1 MREGS
6 FELGGKVYS
15 EGDWLSLDGSTGKIY
30 GEALPTTEAT
40 ISGDF
45 GRFMAWAD
53 AARKLTIRTNADN
66 PRDAAQ
72 AVKFGAE
79 GIGLCRTEHMF
90 FEGDRIKAVREMIVS
105 KTLEDRK
112 MALNKLLP
120 YQQGD
125 FEAMYR
131 VLEGRPMT
139 VRYLDPP
146 LHEFLPTR
154 EEDIVELAG

>member
-1 MREGS
+1 
-6 FELGGKVYS
+6 
-15 EGDWLSLDGSTGKIY
+15 
-30 GEALPTTEAT
+30 
-40 ISGDF
+40 
-45 GRFMAWAD
+45 
-53 AARKLTIRTNADN
+53 
-66 PRDAAQ
+66 
-72 AVKFGAE
+72 
-79 GIGLCRTEHMF
+79 
-90 FEGDRIKAVREMIVS
+90 
-105 KTLEDRK
+105 

-154 EEDIVELAG
+154 EAVSYTHLSQSRPA